1 MQAFAVD
8 FFPLIPLRAVIGAS
22 QAFNN
27 PAAYTLISEIFPK
40 RMVGTINGVFSS
52 GIYLG
57 GGLASLSII
66 LDGYVGWRQTMLIVG
81 GIGLVAAAACL
92 FLIEEPRALPA
103 AVAKREAADAASA
116 VAVVAAAAAPV
127 QGAGKS
133 MFNVQEAVAALQ
145 DVLASPDAQLILIA
159 AALRFCAGFSIAIWK
174 APFVF
179 AKFPGSESAF
189 AGSNAA
195 VVATGGFLSSLIG
208 GYISD
213 RLATP
218 NDPTARPRARMW
230 VPAVGSLLAA
240 PLWAAFIAA
249 DQPSTAV
256 LCLLGE
262 YLVAECWFGPAL
274 AALFQVVPANR
285 RGTAQGLFSVLN
297 LAGNVATVLVGA
309 LAGGQLGNFALGD
322 VLIAVVS
329 GAYALSGVIFAVL
342 AVRDDARIADERTAA
357 AKSS

>member
-1 MQAFAVD
+1 MATALQAFAVD
-8 FFPLIPLRAVIGAS
+8 FFPLVPLRAIIGAS

-27 PAAYTLISEIFPK
+27 PAAYTIIAEIFPK

-66 LDGYVGWRQTMLIVG
+66 LDGYVGWRQTLLIVG
-81 GIGLVAAAACL
+81 GVGLVAAVACL
-92 FLIEEPRALPA
+92 FLIEEPRALPE
-103 AVAKREAADAASA
+103 AVAQRQAADAAEGQG
-116 VAVVAAAAAPV
+116 VVKAT
-127 QGAGKS
+127 
-133 MFNVQEAVAALQ
+133 FNPQDTVAALRE
-145 DVLASPDAQLILIA
+145 VLVSKDAQLILLA

-195 VVATGGFLSSLIG
+195 VVAAGGFLSSLIG

-213 RLATP
+213 RLANP
-218 NDPTARPRARMW
+218 ADPTARPRARMW

-240 PLWAAFIAA
+240 PLWAAFVAA
-249 DQPSTAV
+249 DEPSTAV

-274 AALFQVVPANR
+274 ASLFQAVPANR

-309 LAGGQLGNFALGD
+309 LAGGQLANFALGD
-322 VLIAVVS
+322 VLVAVVS
-329 GAYALSGVIFAVL
+329 GAYVLSGVIFTIL
-342 AVRDDARIADERTAA
+342 ALRDDARIADERAAA